1 MEVVSSV
8 LVFPGQGSQ
17 KIGMGK
23 DLYDNFAV
31 AKDVFDRIDEALNFK
46 LSHLMFEGDL
56 EELNK
61 TSNAQPAIMAASM
74 AYFEVLKS
82 LGLVNS
88 DEIKFMAGHSL
99 GEYSALCAAGSL
111 SLEDTARL
119 LKLRGAYMMQAC
131 IDNPGAMAALIGFDY
146 AKAEAIA
153 DMAGCFVGNSNS
165 PAQIMAG
172 CFVGNSNSPAQI
184 VLSGS
189 KDTVEKACEIAKEQ
203 GVKRAV
209 MLPVSGAFHSPLMQS
224 AADKMADVIA
234 NTKFSE
240 PKVKVISNLTAKE
253 YSNTTEIK
261 DLLVKQITNTVKWQ
275 ESVVYM
281 QQMGAGRYIECG
293 FGNVLSGLIKKTL
306 PDAEVIT
313 AEEMLKSY
321 AQAV

>member
-1 MEVVSSV
+1 MEIISDV

-31 AKDVFDRIDEALNFK
+31 AKEVFDIVDDALNFK
-46 LSHLMFEGDL
+46 LSRVMFEGEI

-82 LGLVNS
+82 LGLINL
-88 DEIKFMAGHSL
+88 DEVKFMAGHSL

-111 SLEDTARL
+111 SLEDTAKL
-119 LKLRGAYMMQAC
+119 LKARGAYMMQAC

-153 DMAGCFVGNSNS
+153 D
-165 PAQIMAG
+165 MAG

-224 AADKMADVIA
+224 AADKMAGVIA
-234 NTKFSE
+234 NTRFSE
-240 PKVKVISNLTAKE
+240 PKVKVISNLTAQE

-261 DLLVKQITNTVKWQ
+261 ELLVKQITNTVMWQ

>member
-1 MEVVSSV
+1 MQLMSNV

-23 DLYDNFAV
+23 NLYDNFAA
-31 AKDVFDRIDEALNFK
+31 AKEIFDRVDNALGFK
-46 LSHLMFEGDL
+46 LSSLMFEGET

-61 TSNAQPAIMAASM
+61 TSNAQPAIMAVSM

-82 LGLVNS
+82 LGIINL
-88 DEIKFMAGHSL
+88 DEVKFMAGHSL
-99 GEYSALCAAGSL
+99 GEYSALCAAGVL
-111 SLEDTARL
+111 SLEDTAKL
-119 LKLRGAYMMQAC
+119 LKARGAAMMQAC

-146 AKAEAIA
+146 AKVKMIA
-153 DMAGCFVGNSNS
+153 DDT
-165 PAQIMAG
+165 G

-189 KDTVEKACEIAKEQ
+189 EKTVEKACELANEQ

-224 AADKMADVIA
+224 AADIMAQVLSNA
-234 NTKFSE
+234 KFAE
-240 PKVKVISNLTAKE
+240 PSIKVVSNLTARP
-253 YSNTTEIK
+253 YVSAAEIK

-281 QQMGAGRYIECG
+281 AENGAGKFIETG
-293 FGNVLSGLIKKTL
+293 FGNVLTGLIKKIL
-306 PDAEVIT
+306 PEAET
-313 AEEMLKSY
+313 ATSEDLLKAY
-321 AQAV
+321 AEAV

>member
-165 PAQIMAG
+165 PAQI
-172 CFVGNSNSPAQI
+172 

-209 MLPVSGAFHSPLMQS
+209 ILPVSGAFHSPLMQS
-224 AADKMADVIA
+224 AADKMAGVIA
-234 NTKFSE
+234 NTRFSE
-240 PKVKVISNLTAKE
+240 PKVKVISNLTAQE

-261 DLLVKQITNTVKWQ
+261 ELLVKQITNTVMWQ

>member
-1 MEVVSSV
+1 MQVMSNV

-23 DLYDNFAV
+23 NLYDNFAA
-31 AKDVFDRIDEALNFK
+31 AKEIFDRVDNALGFK
-46 LSHLMFEGDL
+46 LSSLMFEGET

-61 TSNAQPAIMAASM
+61 TSNAQPAIMAVSM

-82 LGLVNS
+82 LGIINL
-88 DEIKFMAGHSL
+88 DEVKFMAGHSL
-99 GEYSALCAAGSL
+99 GEYSALCAAGVL
-111 SLEDTARL
+111 SLEDTAKL
-119 LKLRGAYMMQAC
+119 LKARGAAMMQAC

-146 AKAEAIA
+146 AKVKMIA
-153 DMAGCFVGNSNS
+153 DDT
-165 PAQIMAG
+165 G

-189 KDTVEKACEIAKEQ
+189 EKTVGKACELAKEQ

-224 AADKMADVIA
+224 AADVMAKVLNDA
-234 NTKFSE
+234 KFAE
-240 PKVKVISNLTAKE
+240 PSFKVVSNLTARP
-253 YSNTTEIK
+253 YVSAAEIK

-281 QQMGAGRYIECG
+281 AENGAGKFIETG
-293 FGNVLSGLIKKTL
+293 FGNVLTGLIKKTL
-306 PDAEVIT
+306 PEAET
-313 AEEMLKSY
+313 ATSEDLLKAY
-321 AQAV
+321 AEAV

>member
-1 MEVVSSV
+1 MEVLSSA

-23 DLYDNFAV
+23 DLNDNFAV
-31 AKDVFDRIDEALNFK
+31 AKDVFDRVDDALSFK
-46 LSHLMFEGDL
+46 LSQLMFEGDL

-82 LGLVNS
+82 LGLINL
-88 DEIKFMAGHSL
+88 DEVKFMAGHSL

-111 SLEDTARL
+111 SLEDTATL
-119 LKLRGAYMMQAC
+119 LKSRGAYMMQAC

-153 DMAGCFVGNSNS
+153 D
-165 PAQIMAG
+165 MAG